1 MSEYER
7 NHYIPNKVVK
17 NFATREEN
25 GKYKVNIIDLHKKAV
40 IKRNSESAFY

>member
-25 GKYKVNIIDLHKKAV
+25 GKYKVNIQQTSIG
-40 IKRNSESAFY
+40 SAR